1 MLKNNKFILVGV
13 LIFSILSLAIAFFV
27 QYILGHE
34 PCNLCLIQ
42 RIPYLSAVILI
53 SLIFIIKSYEKLFS
67 YIVLFAFVFGI
78 IVSIYHVGIEQSFFS
93 ESFVCNL
100 SSLGSDL
107 STEQLLKQLKDAPVS
122 CKDVTFSFLGVSL
135 AKINTIISIL
145 LSGIMIKVIINYGK
159 NK

>member
-13 LIFSILSLAIAFFV
+13 LIFSILSLTIAFFV

-53 SLIFIIKSYEKLFS
+53 SLIFIIKSYEKLIS

-100 SSLGSDL
+100 SSFGSDL

-135 AKINTIISIL
+135 ATINTIISIL